1 MITSNPPPPPKM
13 AQWVTVPPSKLD
25 NLSFIPG
32 PTMVNEGREPI
43 LAACPLTRHPPN
55 TK

>member
-1 MITSNPPPPPKM
+1 M

-32 PTMVNEGREPI
+32 STMVNEGREPI
-43 LAACPLTRHPPN
+43 LAACLDTPPPN